1 MSPDQYPRNWKGDK
15 TINIWDEALQMIAVT
30 DTLSVTLKDFDGAW
44 ATLEQEE
51 PELYQRLAPMRR
63 ELRRLLTGTQPRYG
77 FSRDEIVAALNINTL
92 HLSNDEIERIKAA
105 TAPSLAQLFGIV
117 DRIDTAEVVRAIANL
132 KAKLQRRNLKLDS
145 FNAEAIRL
153 KQALDQEKLGV
164 LFGGIDEKAT
174 KAQLGSLNLDI
185 KALKDEIKCLNVD
198 LKELEDEY
206 QAMKVASKRVQQSD
220 RAEQSQALANTFV
233 CWLAPL
239 LEIILGTRIGT
250 LSIQYGKLAVHQAK
264 AQHRRIIHEGRANI
278 FLDATATAESLS
290 FRTGIP
296 PERILVCEAIH
307 DQGATVHHIQVPD
320 FGLAGKN
327 RKDSTDVRIKAA
339 ISGVVSGH
347 EGCNPVVFDHL
358 GKSGITAAQG
368 VHFRDSRGENSFM
381 ANDVFIHV
389 GLPMPN
395 IGAVRIEYEILGQ
408 ACMYA
413 FDFNTYYQNVCDA
426 ELFQEMGRDR
436 ALRRTG
442 TIFH

>member
-1 MSPDQYPRNWKGDK
+1 
-15 TINIWDEALQMIAVT
+15 
-30 DTLSVTLKDFDGAW
+30 
-44 ATLEQEE
+44 
-51 PELYQRLAPMRR
+51 
-63 ELRRLLTGTQPRYG
+63 
-77 FSRDEIVAALNINTL
+77 
-92 HLSNDEIERIKAA
+92 
-105 TAPSLAQLFGIV
+105 
-117 DRIDTAEVVRAIANL
+117 
-132 KAKLQRRNLKLDS
+132 
-145 FNAEAIRL
+145 
-153 KQALDQEKLGV
+153 
-164 LFGGIDEKAT
+164 
-174 KAQLGSLNLDI
+174 
-185 KALKDEIKCLNVD
+185 
-198 LKELEDEY
+198 
-206 QAMKVASKRVQQSD
+206 
-220 RAEQSQALANTFV
+220 
-233 CWLAPL
+233 
-239 LEIILGTRIGT
+239 
-250 LSIQYGKLAVHQAK
+250 
-264 AQHRRIIHEGRANI
+264 
-278 FLDATATAESLS
+278 
-290 FRTGIP
+290 
-296 PERILVCEAIH
+296 
-307 DQGATVHHIQVPD
+307 VPD